1 MSEKRERN
9 YSLDIIRIVATFF
22 VVAVHFFLHT
32 GFYAQPVEGKRMFL
46 MVCMRTL
53 FMTCV
58 PLFIILTGYLMNK
71 KKLNL
76 KYYLGI
82 TKVLV
87 IYVLATLGCMIFK
100 NIYLDQ
106 PLTLK
111 TFATSLI
118 NFHGANYSWYIQMY
132 IGLYIVIPF
141 LNLIYNGLETKKQK
155 IISLIGLIILISIP
169 PLVQKIFQRA
179 GVLTSIEIP
188 TWTRLY
194 PIMYY
199 YIGAYISEFKPKIKI
214 GLNSLLVI
222 LSTLLIGTFFFYIN
236 HGVAFAW
243 GDYQDSCSILI
254 VLISILVFILL
265 HNIDLSKVKDKTKKF
280 LKHVSDITLG
290 AYLMSY
296 IFDEV
301 IYTNLRTS
309 IPDMLDRIY
318 YFPLTTVLVFIGA
331 LLVSEVLN
339 LIYKTLC
346 IIVSKIK
353 NNVLKYRK
361 NK

>member
-32 GFYAQPVEGKRMFL
+32 GFYAQPVDGKRMFL

-71 KKLNL
+71 KKISW
-76 KYYLGI
+76 KYYWGI

-87 IYVLATLGCMIFK
+87 MYVLATLGCMIFK
-100 NIYLDQ
+100 DIYLDQ

-111 TFATSLI
+111 TFVTSLI

-141 LNLIYNGLETKKQK
+141 LNLIYNGLENKKQK
-155 IISLIGLIILISIP
+155 LISLIGLIAFVAIP
-169 PLVQKIFQRA
+169 PLIQKVIQEM
-179 GVLTSIEIP
+179 GTLTSIAIP
-188 TWTRLY
+188 TWSRLY

-199 YIGAYISEFKPKIKI
+199 YIGAYISEFKPRIKTW
-214 GLNSLLVI
+214 LNALLVI
-222 LSTLLIGTFFFYIN
+222 GVTLLIATIFFYIN
-236 HGVAFAW
+236 HGTPFAW
-243 GDYQDSCSILI
+243 GDYQDSCSLLI
-254 VLISILVFILL
+254 VIISILVFLLL
-265 HNIDLSKVKDKTKKF
+265 HNLELSKIKEGPKKI

-301 IYTNLRTS
+301 IYTNLRELV
-309 IPDMLDRIY
+309 PDMLDRMY
-318 YFPLTTVLVFIGA
+318 YFPITTIWVFVGA
-331 LLVSEVLN
+331 LLTSEVLN
-339 LIYKTLC
+339 AIYKALC
-346 IIVSKIK
+346 VIVNKLKNIIIK
-353 NNVLKYRK
+353 CK
-361 NK
+361 